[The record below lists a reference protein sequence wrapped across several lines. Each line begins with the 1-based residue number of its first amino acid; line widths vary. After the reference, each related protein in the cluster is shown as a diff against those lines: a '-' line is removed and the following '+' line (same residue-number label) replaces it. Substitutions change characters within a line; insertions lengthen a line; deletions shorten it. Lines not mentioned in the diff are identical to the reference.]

1 MCGKLAWFLSKISR
15 RIHELI
21 FAATTG
27 FSSLELD
34 FLMQAA
40 EAQRLGRKDD
50 LFCTKTLGYASMN
63 ICKVEPKDFDE
74 KHLLVMT
81 YILLIRPSNLHFQS
95 SAYKYNY
102 IE

>member
-1 MCGKLAWFLSKISR
+1 
-15 RIHELI
+15 
-21 FAATTG
+21 
-27 FSSLELD
+27 
-34 FLMQAA
+34 MQAA

-81 YILLIRPSNLHFQS
+81 YIYRSFQINIVLS
-95 SAYKYNY
+95 DEKKNVKKRN
-102 IE
+102 ETE